1 MPLCARAGEGRARE
15 VLEAV
20 EHEVARL
27 PAREE
32 LRVEPVQALDL
43 EEPVAEENHA
53 ARGMPGEPLGL
64 MDDPREGREVER
76 NLVYASV
83 AKELD
88 RPYEEELGQAIGSR
102 ALTSHRRERHR
113 RPAVRRRKLQERAHD
128 ARRVACDHDDR
139 VTLLVRAELVER
151 HGEAAFRFA

>member
-1 MPLCARAGEGRARE
+1 MRLDPRGRERRLCASPLQQERRPRQVSLRSRAGQGRARE
-15 VLEAV
+15 VPEAV

-83 AKELD
+83 AKELE
-88 RPYEEELGQAIGSR
+88 RPYEEELG
-102 ALTSHRRERHR
+102 
-113 RPAVRRRKLQERAHD
+113 
-128 ARRVACDHDDR
+128 
-139 VTLLVRAELVER
+139 
-151 HGEAAFRFA
+151 